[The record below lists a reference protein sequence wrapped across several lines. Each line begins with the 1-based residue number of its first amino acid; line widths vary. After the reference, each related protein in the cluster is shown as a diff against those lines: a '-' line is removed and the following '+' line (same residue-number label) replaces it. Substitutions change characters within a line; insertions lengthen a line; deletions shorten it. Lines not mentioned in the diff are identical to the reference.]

1 MSQGDEH
8 EVARETVE
16 RFAAGQASAAECSLV
31 VRHLLAGCPTCR
43 APLVPPP
50 VPLEAY
56 GAPFDRAE
64 TAFLKVVAK
73 ERAGRLLQELEA
85 HPAEQRELRVRNARR
100 FTSVELAELLAERSV
115 AEARNGPRGAW
126 LAARAAVAAAEGAAR
141 APSTSR
147 EAAHDGLAR
156 AWSVLGNAHR
166 LRSEVPEA
174 EAAFEVALGFLQRGS
189 GAPGP
194 RAWYCRLLASLRLF
208 RRELAAAHALASEAA
223 ALYNRLSDPAGEAA
237 AQILVGVVA
246 IHAGDSSAAFAPLE
260 SGMSLAKRCG
270 DEHLW
275 RLAVG
280 NVLHCHIELGQL
292 REAHAMFL
300 AAGALFEFCEEG
312 IVALKWVWTGALV
325 ERDLGLLESAAARLV
340 EVREGL
346 LERDLRVEVAD
357 VSLDLIGIYLRLG
370 DGAGVLRTVGET
382 LPIYAAVGATRELLA
397 TLIELTKMAHQQEKA
412 LAALAT
418 AAQQIRGL
426 LSEDGG

>member
-1 MSQGDEH
+1 VSQGDQH

-16 RFAAGQASAAECSLV
+16 RFAAERASAAERSLV
-31 VRHLLAGCPTCR
+31 LRHLLAGCPACI
-43 APLVPPP
+43 AVLLPPP
-50 VPLEAY
+50 VPLDAY
-56 GAPFDRAE
+56 DAPFDRAE
-64 TAFLKVVAK
+64 AAFLKVVAK
-73 ERAGRLLQELEA
+73 ERAERLLRELEA

-141 APSTSR
+141 APSASP
-147 EAAHDGLAR
+147 EAAHDALAR

-174 EAAFEVALGFLQRGS
+174 EAAFAAALGFLQRGS
-189 GAPGP
+189 GGPAP
-194 RAWYCRLLASLRLF
+194 RAWYCRALASLRIF
-208 RRELAAAHALASEAA
+208 RRELAEAHALASEAA
-223 ALYNRLSDPAGEAA
+223 VLYHHLGDTRGEADAEIAVGLVALY
-237 AQILVGVVA
+237 
-246 IHAGDSSAAFAPLE
+246 AGDPRAAFAPLE
-260 SGMSLAKRCG
+260 RGMALAERCG

-275 RLAVG
+275 RNAIG
-280 NVLHCHIELGQL
+280 NLVRCHIELGQL

-300 AAGALFEFCEEG
+300 AAGALFALCEEG
-312 IVALKWVWTGALV
+312 IVALRWVWTGALV

-357 VSLDLIGIYLRLG
+357 VSLDLIGVYLRLG

-397 TLIELTKMAHQQEKA
+397 TLIELTKIAHQQEKA
-412 LAALAT
+412 LAALGT

-426 LSEDGG
+426 LPGHGG